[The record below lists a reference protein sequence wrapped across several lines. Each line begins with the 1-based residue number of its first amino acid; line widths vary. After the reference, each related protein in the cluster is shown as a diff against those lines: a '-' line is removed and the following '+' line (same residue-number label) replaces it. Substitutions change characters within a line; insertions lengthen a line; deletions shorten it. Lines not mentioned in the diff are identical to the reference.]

1 MKKEIYL
8 AGGCFWGTEKYFQ
21 NISGVLSTEVG
32 YANGKTAQPSYEDVC
47 DKDTG
52 HAEVVKVIYDDAQVS
67 LPFILQMYA
76 QVIDPVSVN
85 KQGND
90 TGTQYRTGVYWTDA
104 ADEAVVERFLTQL
117 QGQYKEKIAVENMAL
132 QNYHPAEEYHQDY
145 LEKNPNGYCH
155 IGASHFEKAKLAK
168 DPSVR
173 KPPVTAK
180 PVFVKQSDAQLKQ
193 KLTPLQYQVTQEN
206 GTEPA
211 FNNEFDKHF
220 DEGIYVDITTGEP
233 LFSSTDKYD
242 SGCGWPAFTRPIDE
256 SLIVDV
262 NDKSHGMIRTEVRS
276 KLGDAHL
283 GHVFTDGPVA
293 EGGLRY
299 CINSASLRFIP
310 KEKMTEEGYG
320 AYLPLFKKKLDK
332 EGQEAKS
339 QIIIPPSLSCS
350 ELGCAINT
358 ASGVT
363 GIGISF
369 VLILSLGLGAWL
381 RAKR

>member
-85 KQGND
+85 KQGGD

-104 ADEAVVERFLTQL
+104 DDEAEVEQFLAELQTQH
-117 QGQYKEKIAVENMAL
+117 KEKIAVENL
-132 QNYHPAEEYHQDY
+132 PLDNYYAAEEYHQDY

-168 DPSVR
+168 DSSV
-173 KPPVTAK
+173 AK
-180 PVFVKQSDAQLKQ
+180 PVFLKKSDEQLKQ
-193 KLTPLQYQVTQEN
+193 TLSPMQYKVTQEN

-211 FNNEFDKHF
+211 FDNEFDQHF
-220 DEGIYVDITTGEP
+220 EEGIYVDITTGEP

-242 SGCGWPAFTRPIDE
+242 SGCGWPAFTRPIDP
-256 SLIVDV
+256 SLVVDIK
-262 NDKSHGMIRTEVRS
+262 DQSHGMIRTEVRS

-283 GHVFTDGPVA
+283 GHVFPDGPVA
-293 EGGLRY
+293 EGGMRY

-310 KEKMTEEGYG
+310 KEKMAEEGYG
-320 AYLPLFKKKLDK
+320 AYLPLLKKK
-332 EGQEAKS
+332 
-339 QIIIPPSLSCS
+339 
-350 ELGCAINT
+350 
-358 ASGVT
+358 
-363 GIGISF
+363 
-369 VLILSLGLGAWL
+369 
-381 RAKR
+381 